1 MYRVKKINPTTGQVT
16 LECPAKDDEFDIT
29 IPAEHFTKDSKKT
42 YIQQQ
47 MDSRVIPEILNVFAD
62 ELPAAAPELK
72 RVIPIQ
78 KIIIMLETLLI
89 FFMLFKHRGF

>member
-1 MYRVKKINPTTGQVT
+1 
-16 LECPAKDDEFDIT
+16 
-29 IPAEHFTKDSKKT
+29 
-42 YIQQQ
+42 